1 MLHCHICDIRTPNL
15 VGPVY
20 QQITQKIRHA
30 VFHPTALT
38 EALHRIDCSQIHQVH
53 QASREFLANLVAL
66 AAKEIYHLTNTHSG
80 TLCKL
85 LVYNRHDL
93 KVPLLASLTKT
104 LSGRFLP

>member
-30 VFHPTALT
+30 VFHLTALT

-53 QASREFLANLVAL
+53 QASHEFLANLVAL
-66 AAKEIYHLTNTHSG
+66 ADHFGDKEYAKEIRDRFNS
-80 TLCKL
+80 L
-85 LVYNRHDL
+85 LGVEDE
-93 KVPLLASLTKT
+93 K
-104 LSGRFLP
+104 